1 MMTLFYE
8 KFLGVDWSNFS
19 SSVMALLWGVLLG
32 AIFTVFF
39 YALATLASLRK
50 SRYVMDKR
58 VKQVDTA
65 EVQAIIKDAQDQ
77 YLLQKSAKDPEE
89 KYMTKIV
96 MHEVESIA
104 ALYYPKSKRP
114 MAELTIDE
122 LILLARYIT
131 ETMDKILSRRALKM
145 FKRMKLST
153 ILNLADIKNNKAV
166 KTAEKYKVGK
176 VAKYA
181 TMAINAINPFY
192 WFKKAVIDTSFSL
205 ITKKLYL
212 IVLAIIGEQTNKV
225 FSREALV
232 EMEDQFDAVLK
243 EIESQM
249 NSYTEDGEIPE
260 VPDVP
265 KKEEEFELT
274 KEENKMIQKE
284 RKRKEKE
291 EKRLAKLEAKEAKKE
306 D

>member
-232 EMEDQFDAVLK
+232 EM
-243 EIESQM
+243 
-249 NSYTEDGEIPE
+249 
-260 VPDVP
+260 
-265 KKEEEFELT
+265 
-274 KEENKMIQKE
+274 
-284 RKRKEKE
+284 
-291 EKRLAKLEAKEAKKE
+291 
-306 D
+306 